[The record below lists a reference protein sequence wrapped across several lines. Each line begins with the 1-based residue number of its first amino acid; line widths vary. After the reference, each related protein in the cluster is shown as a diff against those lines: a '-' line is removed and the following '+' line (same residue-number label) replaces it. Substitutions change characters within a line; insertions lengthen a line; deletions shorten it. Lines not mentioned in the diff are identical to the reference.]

1 VTRLP
6 SPLQPLWPL
15 AKRIHRLGAL
25 ASGALFRRLS
35 PLFGARGLPR
45 QGTARTILTAG
56 AEPSTVTL
64 HGSESGEHLRRPL
77 PQGTP
82 ALHPAYSSIASF
94 AVPPRFTAELVDGIV
109 VGDYGATVTA
119 GGVFDFETSPYF
131 SIDDWREH
139 PLFLRRRLP
148 RIEQF
153 DGTLLA
159 LATRGGGYS
168 YYHFL
173 FDVLPRYGIFAES
186 MEGVAPDAL
195 YLPTTT
201 SYQKQLLELTG
212 LDRYPVVESGKKVA
226 VQADRLLVPSASN
239 PLEVAPRWM
248 VDWVRKQL
256 PAGDLSDKPR
266 RIYVTR
272 GGGRHTRRLESEAEA
287 WPLLEE
293 RGFVKIDPGGM
304 SVRDQI
310 DHFAA
315 ADVIVGLHGGALTN
329 LVFAQP
335 GVKVLEV
342 FAPTYVKHCF
352 WAITDSIEGAEY
364 RYLVADRPA
373 IAPDDW
379 LTSIQDD
386 IDLDAETLIRAVDDL
401 LGEG

>member
-1 VTRLP
+1 M
-6 SPLQPLWPL
+6 
-15 AKRIHRLGAL
+15 
-25 ASGALFRRLS
+25 
-35 PLFGARGLPR
+35 
-45 QGTARTILTAG
+45 LTAA
-56 AEPSTVTL
+56 AEPSSVTVHT
-64 HGSESGEHLRRPL
+64 SDSGEHLRRTIPD
-77 PQGTP
+77 GSP
-82 ALHPAYSSIASF
+82 AQHPAYTSIASF
-94 AVPPRFTAELVDGIV
+94 VVPPRFTADLADGIV

-119 GGVFDFETSPYF
+119 GGTFDFETSPYF

-148 RIEQF
+148 SIETF

-159 LATRGGGYS
+159 LATRGGSYS

-173 FDVLPRYGIFAES
+173 FDVLPRYGVFAET
-186 MEGVAPDAL
+186 MDGVEPDAL

-201 SYQKQLLELTG
+201 TYQQQLLELTG
-212 LDRYPVVESGKKVA
+212 LDRHAVVETGKNRA
-226 VQADRLLVPSASN
+226 VQASRLLVPSAPN

-256 PAGDLSDKPR
+256 PPGEATDKPR

-272 GGGRHTRRLESEAEA
+272 GGAKHTRRLESEAEA
-287 WPLLEE
+287 WPRLKD
-293 RGFVKIDPGGM
+293 RGFARLDPGTM

-315 ADVIVGLHGGALTN
+315 AEIIVGLHGGALTN

-335 GVKVLEV
+335 GVKVLEI

-364 RYLVADRPA
+364 RYLVADRPPT
-373 IAPDDW
+373 APDDW
-379 LTSIQDD
+379 LTNIQDD
-386 IDLDAETLIRAVDDL
+386 IDLDADTLVRAVDDL
-401 LGEG
+401 LGE